1 MISIHPPHITVVVLA
16 LLEVSQAFSPS
27 SHHHVRQESAL
38 QSLGGSNRREFLSS
52 ATIAIGSLSVPQL
65 SWAADIDTEDFLKT
79 GSE

>member
-1 MISIHPPHITVVVLA
+1 MKSIHPPHITVVVLA

-38 QSLGGSNRREFLSS
+38 QALGGSNRREILSS
-52 ATIAIGSLSVPQL
+52 AAIVLGSLSVPQL
-65 SWAADIDTEDFLKT
+65 SWAIDTEDFLRS